1 MLSWSFTI
9 EMEQG
14 EIGLKGES
22 KELGSHQYPEYYY
35 DEQESRVNEDETF
48 HTNDSCT
55 SKQKVIF
62 QCHFGTVCSHRLEC
76 KKQGE
81 INTIYIGKSYFKSH
95 WNRPIL

>member
-1 MLSWSFTI
+1 
-9 EMEQG
+9 MEQG

-22 KELGSHQYPEYYY
+22 KELESHQYPEYYY
-35 DEQESRVNEDETF
+35 DERESRVNEDEAF

-81 INTIYIGKSYFKSH
+81 INTIYIGKTYFKSH
-95 WNRPIL
+95 